1 MFIVFDSNIWRSELG
16 LNSAK
21 GAAIRFFINQK
32 GAKVVLPEVIK
43 LETEHNLKNMIRDL
57 MSKMVENHSQLL
69 TIFGRMKELVLP
81 DENEIGE
88 RVKKLFSQVKVEIVE
103 LPFTFESAKSS
114 FMKIIDKQPP
124 SDTTEEFRDGV
135 IWADCLS
142 LLKSDDVYFVTND
155 KHFYN
160 SRSHD
165 KGLAKNLADEA
176 SAYENTIKIFSNI
189 SELIPEI
196 KSDVKIDNH
205 HLVNVFIEKNRESIA
220 GILERNSFATT
231 GEPAVKSNLY
241 VTEDPNRLYIEFE
254 IQYLC
259 NDLSA
264 SNRTDAKLILRG
276 DGNYLLD
283 KNAFS
288 EMRNFGEELIF
299 KLENGEEKQLRNT
312 VIFAGGLVLG
322 HKTVEHSVKWKLE

>member
-32 GAKVVLPEVIK
+32 GAKVALSEVIK

-57 MSKMVENHSQLL
+57 MSKMVENHRQLL

-81 DENEIGE
+81 DENEIEE

-124 SDTTEEFRDGV
+124 SDKTEEFRDGV
-135 IWADCLS
+135 IWANCLS
-142 LLKSDDVYFVTND
+142 LLKSDDVYLVTND

-176 SAYENTIKIFSNI
+176 STYENTNKIFSDI
-189 SELIPEI
+189 SELIAEI
-196 KSDVKIDNH
+196 KSDVKIDSR
-205 HLVNVFIEKNRESIA
+205 HLVNAFIDNNRESIM
-220 GILERNSFATT
+220 GTLERNGFEMT
-231 GEPAVKSNLY
+231 GEPIAKSNLY

-283 KNAFS
+283 KNTFS

-299 KLENGEEKQLRNT
+299 KLENGEEKQLRNV

>member
-32 GAKVVLPEVIK
+32 GAKVALPEAIK
-43 LETEHNLKNMIRDL
+43 LETEHNLKNMIREL
-57 MSKMVENHSQLL
+57 MSKMVENHRQLL

-81 DENEIGE
+81 DENEIEE
-88 RVKKLFSQVKVEIVE
+88 RVQKLFSQVKVEIVE
-103 LPFTFESAKSS
+103 LPLTFESAKSS

-124 SDTTEEFRDGV
+124 SKTTEEFRDGV

-142 LLKSDDVYFVTND
+142 LLKSDDVYLVTND
-155 KHFYN
+155 KDFYN

-165 KGLAKNLADEA
+165 EGLAKNLADEA
-176 SAYENTIKIFSNI
+176 STYENTIKIFSDI
-189 SELIPEI
+189 SELIAEI
-196 KSDVKIDNH
+196 KSDVKIDSR
-205 HLVNVFIEKNRESIA
+205 HLVNAFIDNNRESIM
-220 GILERNSFATT
+220 GTLERNGFEMT
-231 GEPAVKSNLY
+231 GEPSVKSNLY
-241 VTEDPNRLYIEFE
+241 VTEDSNKLYIEFE

-259 NDLSA
+259 NDLLA
-264 SNRTDAKLILRG
+264 SNRSDAKLILRG

-283 KNAFS
+283 KNAFP

-299 KLENGEEKQLRNT
+299 KLENGEEKQLKNIVR
-312 VIFAGGLVLG
+312 FAGGLVFG

>member
-32 GAKVVLPEVIK
+32 GAKVALPEVIK

-57 MSKMVENHSQLL
+57 MSKMVENHRQLL

-81 DENEIGE
+81 DENEIEE

-142 LLKSDDVYFVTND
+142 LLKSDDVYLVTND

-176 SAYENTIKIFSNI
+176 STYENTIKIFSDI
-189 SELIPEI
+189 SELIAEI
-196 KSDVKIDNH
+196 KSDVKIDSR
-205 HLVNVFIEKNRESIA
+205 HLVNAFIDNNRESIM
-220 GILERNSFATT
+220 GTLERNGFEMT
-231 GEPAVKSNLY
+231 GEPIVKSNLY

-288 EMRNFGEELIF
+288 EMRNFGEELVF
-299 KLENGEEKQLRNT
+299 KLENGEDKQLRNI
-312 VIFAGGLVLG
+312 VIFAGGIVIG
-322 HKTVEHSVKWKLE
+322 HKTVEHFVKWKLE